1 LDAGS
6 ARKYYVRSLFGARHL
21 SSLPAV
27 LFDWN
32 LYSFTAYINR
42 IRGYQADRLKAPG
55 FGQGIIDSYYYALP
69 ENKMRMREYW
79 PVSGAVYAREFPI
92 SWRNIDQGIEELSNP
107 TPY

>member
-1 LDAGS
+1 MLVQHVS
-6 ARKYYVRSLFGARHL
+6 TSSVRCLVLVAYRAYQR
-21 SSLPAV
+21 SSS
-27 LFDWN
+27 DWN